1 MSDMSHSTYIG
12 SDTSCSISESEAQ
25 TFNFPRGTGDRAG
38 SLSFGMLLCL
48 LLVPVFAS
56 GIAGC
61 RTAHCTAPTAFGNL
75 GHQVN
80 SPRDDYAPVLQD
92 TATLIFTSNRVRHG
106 GTGLQGAL
114 DERQPAG
121 LLLTMRLGMD
131 WDEAQKYEILFGT
144 HRERELAT
152 IAFPPVPNALNAL
165 AYVTGC
171 DGEPGGCDILIVS
184 ANENEGALNPGP
196 GLNSPDWDGQPFVT
210 ADGRR
215 LYFVSD
221 RSGGYGGTDIW
232 YVDRE
237 ESGFWGQ
244 PRNAGK
250 QVNTAGDEMS
260 PFVDSASGSLFFAS
274 ANPPN
279 GLDIFV
285 LDPDSEERRL
295 LPSPYNSPADDFTP
309 FRQGNRLYLASNR
322 EGGCGGYDLYAFSI
336 VD

>member
-1 MSDMSHSTYIG
+1 MSHSTHTD
-12 SDTSCSISESEAQ
+12 SDRSCSLSAAQ
-25 TFNFPRGTGDRAG
+25 TFSFPRGTHARAG
-38 SLSFGMLLCL
+38 SRSFGLLLCFL
-48 LLVPVFAS
+48 LIPVFVS
-56 GIAGC
+56 GISGC
-61 RTAHCTAPTAFGNL
+61 RTAQCAPPTAFGNL
-75 GHQVN
+75 GHKVN
-80 SPRDDYAPVLQD
+80 SPGDDYAPVLQD
-92 TATLIFTSNRVRHG
+92 TATLIFTSNRVRHS

-114 DERQPAG
+114 RERQPAG
-121 LLLTMRLGMD
+121 LLLTMRLGQE
-131 WDEAQKYEILFGT
+131 WDEAQKYEILFGAQ
-144 HRERELAT
+144 RDRELAT
-152 IAFPPVPNALNAL
+152 IAFPPVPNALNAI

-210 ADGRR
+210 ADGTRM
-215 LYFVSD
+215 YFVSD

-232 YVDRE
+232 YVERE

-250 QVNTAGDEMS
+250 QVNTTGDEMS
-260 PFVDSASGSLFFAS
+260 PFVDGSTGALFFAS

-285 LDPDSEERRL
+285 LEPGAEERRL

-309 FRQGNRLYLASNR
+309 FRRGTRLYLASNR
-322 EGGCGGYDLYAFSI
+322 EGGCGGYDLYAFSMG
-336 VD
+336 D